1 MNNEKNVKNLNGIVF
16 ILFMIIFLIGSDTF
30 LVSPLI
36 PTLSKS
42 FNVTVSEVGLL
53 VIAYSLPYAICGF
66 AFGPLSDKVGR
77 KVMLKWG
84 ILAFT
89 ISTFLCGCAWSFWS
103 LFFFRV
109 LSGIAAATSPQVW
122 AIIGDLVPFKKRGH
136 VIGIVAAALSISQI
150 LGVPFG
156 AFVAGAA
163 GWRFSFYALGILG
176 VIVTLLVIFALPVIE
191 NTTAPVAKAA
201 SSELSHSL
209 KLVLTNKR
217 AVAGLLVTFF
227 MMFASFGMYSFLGA
241 WLSNSFNMSVSTIG
255 TVIVVVGFGNLVGNL
270 SGGFL
275 GDAFGK
281 GRVVIIGLTIL
292 AVSLILLPYTSSNLI
307 FAMVCIFLWLL
318 SGGASLSSLNSIVSE
333 LVPSLRGTVMSLNSS
348 FMYMGT
354 TMGVIVGGV
363 AINKFGYVG
372 LGFANG
378 ISAFI
383 AMLLICYL
391 ITRQRCD
398 GYFVSDKETC
408 PADSVAI

>member
-1 MNNEKNVKNLNGIVF
+1 MNNKENVRNLNGIIL
-16 ILFMIIFLIGSDTF
+16 ILFMIIFLIGADTF

-36 PTLSKS
+36 PTLSRD
-42 FNVTVSEVGLL
+42 FNVTVSQSGLL

-77 KVMLKWG
+77 KAMLKWG

-89 ISTFLCGCAWSFWS
+89 VFTLLCGCAWNFWS
-103 LFFFRV
+103 LFVFRA

-122 AIIGDLVPFKKRGH
+122 ASIGDLVPFEKRGR
-136 VIGIVAAALSISQI
+136 VVGVVTAALSISQI
-150 LGVPFG
+150 LGVPLG

-176 VIVTLLVIFALPVIE
+176 VVITLLIMFAFPVIK
-191 NTTAPVAKAA
+191 NTTAQVTKPAA
-201 SSELSHSL
+201 PSNPIYSL

-217 AVAGLLVTFF
+217 AVSGLLVTFF

-241 WLSNSFNMSVSTIG
+241 WLSNSFNMSVSAIG
-255 TVIVVVGFGNLVGNL
+255 TIIVVVGFGNLIGNL
-270 SGGFL
+270 SGGLL
-275 GDAFGK
+275 GDYFGK

-292 AVSLILLPYTSSNLI
+292 AVALSVLPYTSTNISLAI
-307 FAMVCIFLWLL
+307 PCIFVWLV
-318 SGGASLSSLNSIVSE
+318 SAGASLASLNSIISE

-348 FMYMGT
+348 FMYIGT
-354 TMGVIVGGV
+354 TIGVIVGGD
-363 AINKFGYVG
+363 AINKFGYAG

-383 AMLLICYL
+383 AMIIICYVIKPTSEEYEGKVIINGDL
-391 ITRQRCD
+391 
-398 GYFVSDKETC
+398 
-408 PADSVAI
+408 

>member
-1 MNNEKNVKNLNGIVF
+1 MNNEKNVKNLNVIVF
-16 ILFMIIFLIGSDTF
+16 ISFMIIFLIGSDTF

-42 FNVTVSEVGLL
+42 FNVTVSQSGLL

-89 ISTFLCGCAWSFWS
+89 IFTLLCGCAWNFWS
-103 LFFFRV
+103 LFIFRV

-122 AIIGDLVPFKKRGH
+122 AMIGDLVPFEKRGR
-136 VIGIVAAALSISQI
+136 VIGIVTAALSISQI
-150 LGVPFG
+150 LGVPLG

-176 VIVTLLVIFALPVIE
+176 VVVTLLIMFALPVTK
-191 NTTAPVAKAA
+191 NTTSPVSKPA
-201 SSELSHSL
+201 SSNLVHSL

-217 AVAGLLVTFF
+217 ALSGLLVTFF

-241 WLSNSFNMSVSTIG
+241 WLSNSFNMSVSAIG
-255 TVIVVVGFGNLVGNL
+255 SIIVVVGFGNLVGNL

-281 GRVVIIGLTIL
+281 GRVVITGLTIL
-292 AVSLILLPYTSSNLI
+292 AIALLVLPYTSSNLI
-307 FAMVCIFLWLL
+307 LAMVCIFVWLM
-318 SGGASLSSLNSIVSE
+318 SAGASLASLNSIISE

-348 FMYMGT
+348 FMYIGT
-354 TMGVIVGGV
+354 TIGVMVGGA

-372 LGFANG
+372 LGFVTG
-378 ISAFI
+378 ISALI
-383 AMLLICYL
+383 AMLLICSVIKSKPEESKL
-391 ITRQRCD
+391 K
-398 GYFVSDKETC
+398 VSTKVT
-408 PADSVAI
+408 V